1 MRDSWEKTMRNGY
14 FRLVN
19 YESGYGLKL
28 YPAQDMGDE
37 LRVSEITEYLDGYG
51 IAYDRNKLEMLVMEG
66 EETVYYLGSE
76 PCPNYPESYMLDISE
91 DSMYAT
97 VRFIPPTE
105 IGSRLTFDDF
115 LRDLRL
121 RNIVYG
127 IQTGELQGHFQSA
140 GLYGTDIVLARGKE
154 PTPGVDASIEYYFNT
169 ETHRRPKVCE
179 DGSVDYFT
187 LTTINQCKKGD
198 ALARIIP
205 EVPGIDGSDIYG
217 NRIRAK
223 EPKRITLKFGQNIG
237 LSEDKRTIYTM
248 VDGHVTLLEDKV
260 FVSDVYAVKDVD
272 VSTGNLDYQ
281 GSIQIDGNVSTNFE
295 VKAGGNVIIEGL
307 VEGAK
312 IIAGGSITIG
322 KGMNG
327 AAGGM
332 LKAGGDVMV
341 KFLENARVVAGGFIH
356 SGAILHSR
364 VSAGTEIIVEGKR
377 GLIVG
382 GYVQAAKRIE
392 AKSIGASMGATTIL
406 EVGVNPL
413 IKTQFTRLQKSQAD
427 MVKTLQNAEVILTTF
442 KEKLSKGVQFNES
455 QLKYMKSVAALVE
468 EKTAELKELDVR
480 LEKLHKMM
488 ETQKQAEIL
497 VNNEMYPGTTIIIGD
512 ATKTIHTS
520 YHYCKFVRDQGEVKM
535 VAL

>member
-1 MRDSWEKTMRNGY
+1 MRNGY

-37 LRVSEITEYLDGYG
+37 LRVGEIAEYLDGYG

-66 EETVYYLGSE
+66 EEKVYYLGSE
-76 PCPNYPESYMLDISE
+76 PCPNYPESYMLDIAE
-91 DSMYAT
+91 DGMYAT

-154 PTPGVDASIEYYFNT
+154 PTAGVDASIEYYFNT

-281 GSIQIDGNVSTNFE
+281 GSIQIDGNVSTNF
-295 VKAGGNVIIEGL
+295 
-307 VEGAK
+307 
-312 IIAGGSITIG
+312 GGSITIG

-341 KFLENARVVAGGFIH
+341 KFLENARVVAGGFVH

-364 VSAGTEIIVEGKR
+364 VSAGTEVIVEGKK

-427 MVKTLQNAEVILTTF
+427 MMKTIQNAEVILTTF

-455 QLKYMKSVAALVE
+455 QLKYFKSVAALVE
-468 EKTAELKELDVR
+468 EKTAELKELDMR
-480 LEKLHKMM
+480 LEKLRKMM

-497 VNNEMYPGTTIIIGD
+497 VNSEMYPGTTIIIGD

>member
-1 MRDSWEKTMRNGY
+1 MQNGY
-14 FRLVN
+14 FQLVN
-19 YESGYGLKL
+19 YENGYGLKL
-28 YPAQDMGDE
+28 YPAVDMGDE
-37 LRVSEITEYLDGYG
+37 LRVGEITDYLDGYG
-51 IAYDRNKLEMLVMEG
+51 IAYDRNKLEMLVME
-66 EETVYYLGSE
+66 EKEVVYYLGDE
-76 PCPNYPESYMLDISE
+76 PCPAYPESYMLDIAE
-91 DSMYAT
+91 DGMYAT
-97 VRFIPPTE
+97 VRFISPTE
-105 IGSRLTFDDF
+105 AGARLSFDDF

-127 IQTGELQGHFQSA
+127 IQMGELQEHFQSE
-140 GLYGTDIVLARGKE
+140 GVYCKDIVLAKGKT
-154 PTPGVDASIEYYFNT
+154 PTPGVDASIKYFFNT
-169 ETHRRPKVCE
+169 ETHRRPMVKE

-198 ALARIIP
+198 SLAQIIP
-205 EVPGIDGSDIYG
+205 EVPGIDGSDIFG
-217 NRIRAK
+217 KRIKAK

-237 LSEDKRTIYTM
+237 LSEDKRTIYSQ

-260 FVSDVYAVKDVD
+260 FVSDVYVVKDVD

-281 GSIQIDGNVSTNFE
+281 GSIQIDGNVTTNFE

-341 KFLENARVVAGGFIH
+341 KFLENARVVAGGFVH

-364 VSAGTEIIVEGKR
+364 VSAGTEVIVEGKR

-382 GYVQAAKRIE
+382 GYVQAARKIE

-413 IKTQFTRLQKSQAD
+413 IKTQFTRLQKTQAD
-427 MVKTLQNAEVILTTF
+427 TVKTVQNAEVILANF
-442 KEKLSKGVQFNES
+442 KEKLSRGTQFNEG
-455 QLKYMKSVAALVE
+455 QLKYMKSVASLVE
-468 EKTAELKELDVR
+468 EKSAELKELEVR
-480 LEKLHKMM
+480 LEKLRRMM
-488 ETQKQAEIL
+488 ETQKKAEIV
-497 VNNEMYPGTTIIIGD
+497 VNSEMYPGTTLIISD
-512 ATKTIHTS
+512 ATKTIHAS

-535 VAL
+535 ESL

>member
-1 MRDSWEKTMRNGY
+1 MHNGY
-14 FRLVN
+14 FQLVN
-19 YESGYGLKL
+19 YENGYGLKL
-28 YPAQDMGDE
+28 YPADDMGDV
-37 LRVSEITEYLDGYG
+37 LRVGEIAEYLDGYG
-51 IAYDRNKLEMLVMEG
+51 IVYDRNKLEMLVME
-66 EETVYYLGSE
+66 EQETVYYLGSE
-76 PCPNYPESYMLDISE
+76 PCPAYPESYVLDVAE
-91 DSMYAT
+91 DNMCAM

-105 IGSRLTFDDF
+105 VGKRLTFDDF

-127 IQTGELQGHFQSA
+127 IQMGELQEHFQSE
-140 GLYGTDIVLARGKE
+140 GLYCTDIVLAKGKE
-154 PTPGVDASIEYYFNT
+154 PTPGVDAGIEYYFNT
-169 ETHRRPKVCE
+169 ETHRRPMVQE

-205 EVPGIDGSDIYG
+205 EVPGIDGSDIFG
-217 NRIRAK
+217 KRLKAK

-237 LSEDKRTIYTM
+237 LSDDKRTIYTM

-260 FVSDVYAVKDVD
+260 FVSDVYVVKDVD

-281 GSIQIDGNVSTNFE
+281 GSIQIDGNVTTNFE
-295 VKAGGNVIIEGL
+295 VKAGGNVIIDGL

-312 IIAGGSITIG
+312 IIAGGCITIG

-341 KFLENARVVAGGFIH
+341 KFLENARVVAGGFVH

-364 VSAGTEIIVEGKR
+364 VSAGTEVIVEGKR

-382 GYVQAAKRIE
+382 GYVQAAKKIE

-413 IKTQFTRLQKSQAD
+413 IKTQYTRLQKNQAD
-427 MVKTLQNAEVILTTF
+427 TMKTVQNAELILANF
-442 KEKLSKGVQFNES
+442 KEKLSKGAQFNES
-455 QLKYMKSVAALVE
+455 QLKYMKTVAGLVE
-468 EKTAELKELDVR
+468 EKSAELRELETR
-480 LEKLHKMM
+480 LDKMRRMM
-488 ETQKQAEIL
+488 ETQRQAEIL
-497 VNNEMYPGTTIIIGD
+497 VNNEMFPGTTIIIGD

-535 VAL
+535 VSL

>member
-1 MRDSWEKTMRNGY
+1 MRNGY

-19 YESGYGLKL
+19 YENGYGLKL
-28 YPAQDMGDE
+28 YPAVDMGDE
-37 LRVSEITEYLDGYG
+37 LRVGEITDYLDGYG
-51 IAYDRNKLEMLVMEG
+51 IAYDRNKLEMLVME
-66 EETVYYLGSE
+66 EREAVYYLGGE
-76 PCPNYPESYMLDISE
+76 PCPEYPESYVLDVAQGG
-91 DSMYAT
+91 MYAT

-105 IGSRLTFDDF
+105 TGKRMSFDDF

-127 IQTGELQGHFQSA
+127 IQTGELQEHFQSE
-140 GLYGTDIVLARGKE
+140 GLYCTDIVLARGKE
-154 PTPGVDASIEYYFNT
+154 PTPGVDASIEYFFNT
-169 ETHRRPKVCE
+169 ETHRRPTVCE
-179 DGSVDYFT
+179 DGSVDYFS

-198 ALARIIP
+198 ALAQIIP
-205 EVPGIDGSDIYG
+205 EVPGIDGSDIFG

-223 EPKRITLKFGQNIG
+223 EPKHITLKFGQNIG

-260 FVSDVYAVKDVD
+260 FVSDVYVVKDVD

-281 GSIQIDGNVSTNFE
+281 GSIQIDGNVTTNFE
-295 VKAGGNVIIEGL
+295 VKAGGNVIVEGL

-312 IIAGGSITIG
+312 ITAGGSITIG

-332 LKAGGDVMV
+332 LKASGDVIV
-341 KFLENARVVAGGFIH
+341 KFLENARVVAGGFVH

-364 VSAGTEIIVEGKR
+364 VSAGTEVIVEGKK

-413 IKTQFTRLQKSQAD
+413 IKTQYTRLQKTHAD
-427 MVKTLQNAEVILTTF
+427 TSKTIQNAEVILENF
-442 KEKLSKGVQFNES
+442 KEKLSRKVVFNEG
-455 QLKYMKSVAALVE
+455 QLKYMKTVAALVE
-468 EKTAELKELDVR
+468 EKGAEIKELEIR
-480 LEKLHKMM
+480 LEKLRRMM
-488 ETQKQAEIL
+488 ETQRQAEIL

-520 YHYCKFVRDQGEVKM
+520 YHYCKFVREQGEVKM
-535 VAL
+535 VSL

>member
-1 MRDSWEKTMRNGY
+1 MRNGY
-14 FRLVN
+14 FQLVN
-19 YESGYGLKL
+19 YENGYGLKL
-28 YPAQDMGDE
+28 FPPDDTGDV
-37 LRVSEITEYLDGYG
+37 LRVGEIADYLDGYG
-51 IAYDRNKLEMLVMEG
+51 IAYDRNKLEMMVMDEK
-66 EETVYYLGSE
+66 EAVYFLGNE
-76 PCPNYPESYMLDISE
+76 PCPVYPESYMLDIAE
-91 DSMYAT
+91 DKMSAT

-105 IGSRLTFDDF
+105 AGSRITFDDF

-121 RNIVYG
+121 RDIVYG
-127 IQTGELQGHFQSA
+127 IQMGDLQEHFQSE
-140 GLYGTDIVLARGKE
+140 GLYGKDIILAKGKE
-154 PTPGVDASIEYYFNT
+154 PTPGVDASIEYFFNT
-169 ETHRRPKVCE
+169 ETHRRPRVCE

-205 EVPGIDGSDIYG
+205 EIPGIDGSDIHG
-217 NRIRAK
+217 NRIKAK

-237 LSEDKRTIYTM
+237 LSEDKRTIFTQ

-260 FVSDVYAVKDVD
+260 FVSDVYSVKDVD

-281 GSIQIDGNVSTNFE
+281 GSIQVDGNVSANFE

-312 IIAGGSITIG
+312 IIAGGCITIG

-341 KFLENARVVAGGFIH
+341 KFLENARVVAGGFVH

-364 VSAGTEIIVEGKR
+364 VSAGTEVIVEGKR

-413 IKTQFTRLQKSQAD
+413 IKTQYTRLQKTQAD
-427 MVKTLQNAEVILTTF
+427 TMKTVQNAEVILETF
-442 KEKLSKGVQFNES
+442 KEKMKKGAQFNES
-455 QLKYMKSVAALVE
+455 QLKYMKTVAALVE
-468 EKTAELKELDVR
+468 EKTAELRELDIR
-480 LEKLHKMM
+480 LEKLRKMM

-497 VNNEMYPGTTIIIGD
+497 VNNEMFPGTTIIIGD

-520 YHYCKFVRDQGEVKM
+520 YHYCKFVRDRGEVRM
-535 VAL
+535 MSL

>member
-1 MRDSWEKTMRNGY
+1 MKNGY

-19 YESGYGLKL
+19 YENGYGLKL
-28 YPAQDMGDE
+28 FPPDDTGE
-37 LRVSEITEYLDGYG
+37 VLRVGEIADYLDGYG
-51 IAYDRNKLEMLVMEG
+51 IAYDRNKLEMMVMDEK
-66 EETVYYLGSE
+66 EAVYYLGSE
-76 PCPNYPESYMLDISE
+76 PCPAYPESYVLDISE
-91 DSMYAT
+91 DKMYAT

-105 IGSRLTFDDF
+105 LGRRLTFDDF

-127 IQTGELQGHFQSA
+127 IQMEGLQEHFQSE
-140 GLYGTDIVLARGKE
+140 GLYGTDIALAKGKE
-154 PTPGVDASIEYYFNT
+154 PTPGVDASIKYFFNT
-169 ETHRRPKVCE
+169 ETHRRPRVCE

-198 ALARIIP
+198 ALAQIIP
-205 EVPGIDGSDIYG
+205 EIPGIDGSDIFG

-237 LSEDKRTIYTM
+237 ISEDKRTIYTQ

-260 FVSDVYAVKDVD
+260 FVSDVYAVKNVD

-281 GSIQIDGNVSTNFE
+281 GSIQIDGNVTANFE

-307 VEGAK
+307 VEDAK
-312 IIAGGSITIG
+312 IIAGGCITIG

-327 AAGGM
+327 AGGGM

-341 KFLENARVVAGGFIH
+341 KFLENARVVAGGFVH

-364 VSAGTEIIVEGKR
+364 VSAGTEVIVEGRK

-413 IKTQFTRLQKSQAD
+413 IKTQFTRLQKTQAD
-427 MVKTLQNAEVILTTF
+427 TLKTVQNAEVILETF
-442 KEKLSKGVQFNES
+442 KEKLKKGAQFNES
-455 QLKYMKSVAALVE
+455 QLKYMKTVAGLVE
-468 EKTAELKELDVR
+468 EKSAELKELDIR
-480 LEKLHKMM
+480 LEKLRKMM

-520 YHYCKFVRDQGEVKM
+520 YHYCKFVREQGEVKM
-535 VAL
+535 MSL

>member
-1 MRDSWEKTMRNGY
+1 MQNGY

-19 YESGYGLKL
+19 YENGYGLKL
-28 YPAQDMGDE
+28 YPPQDAGDVI
-37 LRVSEITEYLDGYG
+37 RVGEIVDYLDGYG
-51 IAYDRNKLEMLVMEG
+51 IVYDRNKLEMMVME
-66 EETVYYLGSE
+66 EQEAVYYLGSE
-76 PCPNYPESYMLDISE
+76 PCPDYPESYILDIAE
-91 DSMYAT
+91 DSMHAT

-105 IGSRLTFDDF
+105 VGKRLTFDDF

-127 IQTGELQGHFQSA
+127 IQMGELQEHFQSE
-140 GLYGTDIVLARGKE
+140 GLYCTDIVLAKGKE

-169 ETHRRPKVCE
+169 ETHRRPMVQE

-187 LTTINQCKKGD
+187 LTSINQCKKGD

-205 EVPGIDGSDIYG
+205 EVPGIDGSDIFG
-217 NRIRAK
+217 KRIKAK
-223 EPKRITLKFGQNIG
+223 EPRRITLKFGQNIG
-237 LSEDKRTIYTM
+237 LSDDKRTIYTM

-260 FVSDVYAVKDVD
+260 FVSDVYVVKDVD

-281 GSIQIDGNVSTNFE
+281 GSIQIDGNVTTNFE

-312 IIAGGSITIG
+312 VIAGGCITIG

-341 KFLENARVVAGGFIH
+341 KFLENARVVAGGFVH
-356 SGAILHSR
+356 AGAILHSR
-364 VSAGTEIIVEGKR
+364 VSAGTEVIVEGKK
-377 GLIVG
+377 GMIIG
-382 GYVQAAKRIE
+382 GYVQAAKKIE
-392 AKSIGASMGATTIL
+392 AKSIGASMGASTIL

-413 IKTQFTRLQKSQAD
+413 IKTQYTRLQKIQAD
-427 MVKTLQNAEVILTTF
+427 TLKTVQNAEMILSNF
-442 KEKLSKGVQFNES
+442 KEKLTKGAQFNES
-455 QLKYMKSVAALVE
+455 QLKYMKSVASLVE
-468 EKTAELKELDVR
+468 EKTEALKELDIR
-480 LEKLHKMM
+480 LDKLRRMM

-497 VNNEMYPGTTIIIGD
+497 INNEMYPGTTIIIGD

-535 VAL
+535 VSL